1 MNISERKDK
10 NEKASIPENPLS
22 LNIPETDIELISR
35 SVHDAWQQERRHQ
48 GWIYGSITDR
58 DQKTH
63 ESMIPYDNLN
73 EEEKE
78 LDRQTVRRVISMLFS
93 LGYKIEKL

>member
-1 MNISERKDK
+1 
-10 NEKASIPENPLS
+10 
-22 LNIPETDIELISR
+22 
-35 SVHDAWQQERRHQ
+35 
-48 GWIYGSITDR
+48 
-58 DQKTH
+58 
-63 ESMIPYDNLN
+63 MIPYDNLN